1 MVSSTSIKP
10 LIDSSMLF
18 SRGAFTMVE
27 LTFLTFNISK
37 THFIY
42 FNTPLYNMS
51 NINGSFFL
59 FFFNAS
65 FKYSFFIIFYSFFI
79 FFSFLLSPL
88 SLSSSPSLSLLTHT
102 YCHHLSLLCRPHPLP
117 PTTTTS

>member
-10 LIDSSMLF
+10 LIDSSMLL
-18 SRGAFTMVE
+18 SRGAFTTVE

-42 FNTPLYNMS
+42 FNAPLYNMS

-79 FFSFLLSPL
+79 FFFILTLSSFSIFFSISFSSHPHLLPP
-88 SLSSSPSLSLLTHT
+88 SLSSLSSTST
-102 YCHHLSLLCRPHPLP
+102 ATNHHD
-117 PTTTTS
+117 